1 MIVENCKLIYVFIY
15 VCVCFYFYFYYFF
28 SQRLE
33 IFNNAP
39 HHTHQPPPPPS
50 PAAPFLTLGLDIRY

>member
-39 HHTHQPPPPPS
+39 HHTHQPPPPS